1 MNKNKVMVRR
11 SLAGIIFIKVDS
23 GKEKTILDKV
33 CSINNIEKVYRTFG
47 DYEIIAITKDIGLE
61 DLRKTVEEIRR
72 MEGVLSTTTMI
83 IVEKYI
89 RHEKKP

>member
-1 MNKNKVMVRR
+1 MVRR

-23 GKEKTILDKV
+23 GKEKTILNKV
-33 CSINNIEKVYRTFG
+33 YSINNIEKVYRTFG

-89 RHEKKP
+89 RHEKKT

>member
-1 MNKNKVMVRR
+1 MVRR

-33 CSINNIEKVYRTFG
+33 YSINNIEKVYRTFG

-83 IVEKYI
+83 IVEKYV
-89 RHEKKP
+89 RHGKKP